1 MKKNMTVLWKEIT
14 KNYDLYIANI
24 ILWLNDT
31 EANAMNINEWI
42 DLLSLQT
49 FKEANRQK
57 STQKGEQ
64 GRACMS
70 VELYINNNE
79 WVPALLCSFSLSLL
93 LAHWKSGRCN
103 QLHPSLLAFLLFSRK
118 QMPNQRLSFCVCVCV
133 RERERERAYTDQTI
147 QP

>member
-31 EANAMNINEWI
+31 ETNAMNINEWI

-103 QLHPSLLAFLLFSRK
+103 QLHPSLLSSPFQKAKARA
-118 QMPNQRLSFCVCVCV
+118 CVCVFVSV
-133 RERERERAYTDQTI
+133 RERERERERTYTDQTS
-147 QP
+147 